1 MAWGN
6 QYQRSESA
14 HQAIL
19 TSAYELCLE
28 VGYQALTMEAVAR
41 RAGVGKQTIYRWWPS
56 KGLLLFDAL
65 QAAVEDWGEFPD
77 TGDLAADLFAQMSVL
92 AEAMSSPK
100 VQPVLVGLVDG
111 SHHDPRLADRLLTE
125 VVNRRQKATMDRLQ
139 NAIDRGELPSDT
151 DIVLLLDQL
160 YGPLFY
166 RMLVT
171 REPIGAGYV
180 RRHVAAL
187 LNGFPPAAR

>member
-6 QYQRSESA
+6 QYRRSESA

-28 VGYQALTMEAVAR
+28 VGYNALTMEAVAR

-56 KGLLLFDAL
+56 KGVLLFDAL
-65 QAAVEDWGEFPD
+65 QHAVEDWGEFPD
-77 TGDLAADLFAQMSVL
+77 TGDLVADMFAQMSVL
-92 AEAMSSPK
+92 AELMSSPK

-111 SHHDPRLADRLLTE
+111 SHHDPRLAEQLLSE
-125 VVNRRQKATMDRLQ
+125 VVTRRQTATMARLQ
-139 NAIDRGELPSDT
+139 SAIDRGELPAGT
-151 DIVLLLDQL
+151 NLVLLLDQL

-171 REPIGAGYV
+171 GEPIDAGYV
-180 RRHVAAL
+180 REHLAAL
-187 LNGFPPAAR
+187 LPPQGV